1 MKKDIKISFDETI
14 NSYIVRLPDMVELEA
29 LKKAK
34 AKFEKLLA
42 KNAQIEE
49 FSLLFDI
56 GAHEFE
62 SVECLK
68 YVRTFLSIQSLL
80 EKCQKFASVAPANY
94 VKAEIK
100 SDTEATFNECFEAY
114 DWLRS

>member
-1 MKKDIKISFDETI
+1 
-14 NSYIVRLPDMVELEA
+14 MVELEA

-34 AKFEKLLA
+34 AKFENLLA

-49 FSLLFDI
+49 FSLLFDT

-100 SDTEATFNECFEAY
+100 SDTEATFNEYFEAY
-114 DWLRS
+114 DWLRN